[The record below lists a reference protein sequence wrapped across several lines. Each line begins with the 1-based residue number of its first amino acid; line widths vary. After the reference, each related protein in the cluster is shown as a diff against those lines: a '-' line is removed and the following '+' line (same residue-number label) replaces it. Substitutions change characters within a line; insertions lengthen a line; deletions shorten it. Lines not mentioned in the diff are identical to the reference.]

1 MPAILDQISIATLA
15 MHPDL
20 NTKLLSR
27 DSALLRILQA
37 KSSSMTGSPLKI
49 KVRYK
54 RNNGG
59 WYAGF
64 DTFNTARVEQLAEGS
79 VNWTNVY
86 VNVTVDEDTLVTNAG
101 MTIKDLLS
109 VNSLKN
115 LPKRDRVTLINI
127 FGAELEGA
135 IDDKQQLLNSA
146 IYTGTSSAK
155 QLTGLD
161 GIIAGSTAHP
171 GAYAGMAAA
180 DLGTFDDG
188 RRGFLSGTD
197 GSSTKDN
204 VWAAKTKTFLPTQS
218 VLLENL
224 ADGLN
229 DCNQGSSDGIDYVI
243 MPLDIWSSLELQLE
257 GQKTRPNENLSAIG
271 FRTNIEWVSF
281 GCTFVADPF
290 CPAGTVY
297 GINTNHLK
305 LATHPGLQM
314 EMSQFKEPTDQAA
327 ITAQVKSKL
336 QTWCDDRAKH
346 FKIDGLTA

>member
-1 MPAILDQISIATLA
+1 MAAILDQISIATLA

-20 NTKLLSR
+20 NAKLLSR
-27 DSALLRILQA
+27 NSALLRILQG
-37 KSSSMTGSPLKI
+37 KSSNMTGSPLKI

-135 IDDKQQLLNSA
+135 IDDKEDLLAKA
-146 IYTGTSSAK
+146 IYTGASANK
-155 QLTGLD
+155 QLTGIETIIDSSSAYGGMSVTELGQFD
-161 GIIAGSTAHP
+161 TRKGILNNKAAG
-171 GAYAGMAAA
+171 
-180 DLGTFDDG
+180 LE
-188 RRGFLSGTD
+188 
-197 GSSTKDN
+197 N
-204 VWAAKTKTFLPTQS
+204 VWSAKEKDHSSQS
-218 VLLENL
+218 ILLEMI

-229 DCNQGSSDGIDYVI
+229 DCNQGSADSIDYII
-243 MPLDIWSSLELQLE
+243 MPLDIYSSIELQLE
-257 GQKTRPNENLSAIG
+257 GQKTRPNESLSAIG

-281 GCTFVADPF
+281 GCTFVADPY
-290 CPAGTVY
+290 CSDDTVF
-297 GINTNHLK
+297 GVNTNHLK

-336 QTWCDDRAKH
+336 QLWCDDRAKH
-346 FKIDGLTA
+346 FKLTNVTA

>member
-1 MPAILDQISIATLA
+1 MAAILDQISIATLA

-20 NTKLLSR
+20 NSKLLSR
-27 DSALLRILQA
+27 DSALLRILQGG
-37 KSSSMTGSPLKI
+37 SMTATGSPLKI

-79 VNWTNVY
+79 VNWTNLY

-109 VNSLKN
+109 VTSLKN
-115 LPKRDRVTLINI
+115 LPKRDRATLINI

-135 IDDKQQLLNSA
+135 IDDKQQLLNTA
-146 IYTGTSSAK
+146 IYTGTSANK

-161 GIIAGSTAHP
+161 GIIAG
-171 GAYAGMAAA
+171 GAYGGIAEA

-188 RRGFLSGTD
+188 RRGFLSGTN
-197 GSSTKDN
+197 GNTTKDN
-204 VWAAKTKTFLPTQS
+204 VWAAKTKTFAPAQS
-218 VLLENL
+218 VLLENI

-257 GQKTRPNENLSAIG
+257 GQKTRANESLSAIG

-346 FKIDGLTA
+346 FKIDGLQA